1 MNIKL
6 VATGLLAA
14 IAVSITSG
22 CAARVADPYD
32 STVTYPKGVA
42 YYDTKGDFHEKVP
55 EAISPIA
62 QDRWEEAALITG
74 VVGAAA
80 GVAGVIVA
88 TH

>member
-1 MNIKL
+1 MNVK
-6 VATGLLAA
+6 ATAVGLLAA
-14 IAVSITSG
+14 IAVSTLAG

-32 STVTYPKGVA
+32 SSVTYPKGVA

-55 EAISPIA
+55 EAISPVA
-62 QDRWEEAALITG
+62 QDRWEEAGLIVG
-74 VVGAAA
+74 AIGAAA